1 MNERVINLVTQ
12 IVEACMRS
20 EIEVWATYAPH
31 VHLLSVHKMV
41 ENAPYIECVNTDIAI
56 CHVYLNKDYSESRLE
71 ELLKIIKNPELLSSI
86 KCEEDWSNLIRGN
99 SYGEL

>member
-20 EIEVWATYAPH
+20 EIEVWMSYSPH
-31 VHLLSVHKMV
+31 VQSISIHKLV
-41 ENAPYIECVNTDIAI
+41 EDKPYRECVNSSITITE
-56 CHVYLNKDYSESRLE
+56 VYLDKDYSESRLE

-86 KCEEDWSNLIRGN
+86 KCDEDWNNLIKGD
-99 SYGEL
+99 SHGEL